1 MRTSYLFTLFERF
14 LIPLVW
20 ERSIYKVMD
29 NFRYVSSWS
38 MEHRTVTKKSIFN
51 NVSDVVLILLAYIG
65 LVKFGWQFT
74 LITSL

>member
-51 NVSDVVLILLAYIG
+51 NMSDVVLILLAYIG
-65 LVKFGWQFT
+65 LAKFGWKFT

>member
-20 ERSIYKVMD
+20 ERSFYKVMD

>member
-65 LVKFGWQFT
+65 LVKFGW
-74 LITSL
+74 